1 MRKPGWKDLEG
12 RENTWFAWETF
23 AHLHPRL
30 GEQISTAD
38 VVEPWNPASGTSL
51 EIPGLIWRWNSSI
64 GWKCAVDALQ
74 KFLPAEKKTVKMQLK
89 HLTYKVQSWNYMCT
103 IILLT
108 ETVRKGSC
116 YSRNSLGY
124 SCYASKLQAR
134 ITTYNNQTNQIKFR
148 RSLSFI
154 KPVRPRPMFSSR
166 EIQPMASATHSMTK
180 PMPVESEEPKCA
192 SRGSKHGRG
201 YHTQPWFHNMCSL
214 ISVMIL
220 IQLYTILRQ
229 FTI

>member
-12 RENTWFAWETF
+12 PGRTWKDVKTHDSSWFFAWETF

-74 KFLPAEKKTVKMQLK
+74 KFLPAEKKTVKMQLN

-103 IILLT
+103 ILLT

-116 YSRNSLGY
+116 YSRNSVGY

-134 ITTYNNQTNQIKFR
+134 MTTYNI
-148 RSLSFI
+148 I
-154 KPVRPRPMFSSR
+154 
-166 EIQPMASATHSMTK
+166 
-180 PMPVESEEPKCA
+180 
-192 SRGSKHGRG
+192 
-201 YHTQPWFHNMCSL
+201 
-214 ISVMIL
+214 
-220 IQLYTILRQ
+220 
-229 FTI
+229 